1 MQVARVTEATLLDR
15 VSREKPAALG
25 GLPRLLVLDLTA
37 KGDGTATGE
46 VKATIF
52 ADWPDDRYLQ
62 IYSKGN
68 RDLGV
73 QHGSR
78 IEAESYAYPDD
89 FTRLIGV
96 INDFQPEVVL
106 YRPVPDAGALHAMSM
121 HIIEAQPDLPLVTW
135 IMDDWPARLEVDD
148 PNQFAGLNENWL
160 WLLERSSL
168 RLSIGERMSAVLKD
182 RYGYDFVPFANGID
196 PAEWPERQH
205 EPGEDFVIRY
215 AGGLAENMTAR
226 SVLRVAESV
235 EALANEGH
243 RIRLEIRTRPVWEA
257 KQRRYYSRLKHTK
270 ILTDLLPNDAYKEW
284 LGSADAVLIAY
295 NFDPESLRYVGLSI
309 ANKLP
314 ECLASGVPL
323 IAHGP
328 QAAATIA
335 YLESQGCALVLD
347 EDSSTEVKDGL
358 RRLLDRNFGKLL
370 AVRAREVALERHD
383 IRDVRDAFAASMIEV
398 ANPSSGESQG
408 GLGFDSTLFLLGNG
422 PSLKGVDFE
431 RLRKFDCLGMNAA
444 YRYWHE
450 IKWYP
455 RYYACLDLVVGLSH
469 KDAITD
475 LIRGS
480 DEYGID
486 LFFLRPNLVEALPE
500 DLRSSSKVIVFDRF
514 CESRLGDAPKGV
526 TTGSHSAIIGALLGY
541 SRLALLGIDCNY
553 VEEVKGSKRAGGI
566 VLEMTETPKENP
578 NYFFEG
584 YQAAG
589 DKYNIPNPSPDLHVQ
604 SWRAV
609 APFLKERG
617 IKVWN
622 CSPISRVDA
631 FPFREFDEMERDQ
644 QVRGERP
651 RTLRVDRILATPVVR
666 RREVAERNVQPRVS
680 LIGRLVGLAEWCLQA
695 LWRRRRGLGGIAMAA
710 VLLPLILAPFAPGAL
725 LSWLLVGLSALFG
738 LGVLGGLVALRL
750 VEALG
755 ARAAAYAREAQLDAE
770 AAAYRQIS
778 RVLSTAETYA
788 REQASIA
795 VSKATHDFS
804 AQLEPLE
811 QSVADLATLL
821 LTMGPVLTG
830 GSALEELSK
839 QDRHGSSHLLLMA
852 ALIDK
857 ARQDPLALKGKTLA
871 EVGARNGA
879 TEQFAILAAMLGM
892 KFVSIDAANG
902 ESRRGPLR
910 KRLGLEA
917 TIVVQKGDEWLA
929 ELSRPL
935 DFLALDATTSCVK
948 AVGEKMAKGGLVVL
962 DDPRVPTP
970 IEALF
975 EVVARAENA
984 VLLKR
989 L

>member
-15 VSREKPAALG
+15 VSKKTTETTRV
-25 GLPRLLVLDLTA
+25 LPRLLVLDLTA

-62 IYSKGN
+62 VYSKGN
-68 RDLGV
+68 RELGV

-78 IEAESYAYPDD
+78 IDAESYAYPDD
-89 FTRLIGV
+89 FNRLIGV
-96 INDFQPEVVL
+96 INDFQPEIVL

-148 PNQFAGLNENWL
+148 PNQFASLNNDWL

-182 RYGYDFVPFANGID
+182 RYGYNFVPFANGID

-226 SVLRVAESV
+226 SVLRVAQSV

-284 LGSADAVLIAY
+284 LRSADAVLIAY
-295 NFDPESLRYVGLSI
+295 NFDAESLRYVGLSV

-314 ECLASGVPL
+314 ECLASGAPL
-323 IAHGP
+323 VAHGP
-328 QAAATIA
+328 QSAATIA
-335 YLESQGCALVLD
+335 YLESQNCALVLD
-347 EDSSTEVKDGL
+347 EDSTEIVTDGL

-370 AVRAREVALERHD
+370 AVRAREVVLERHD
-383 IRDVRDAFAASMIEV
+383 IRDVRDAFAASLSEV
-398 ANPSSGESQG
+398 ANPSSGEASQG

-431 RLRKFDCLGMNAA
+431 RLRRFDCLGMNAA

-469 KDAITD
+469 KDAIAD
-475 LIRGS
+475 LIRRS

-486 LFFLRPNLVEALPE
+486 LFFLRPNLVEALPQ

-541 SRLALLGIDCNY
+541 GRLALLGIDCNY

-609 APFLKERG
+609 APLLKERG

-631 FPFREFDEMERDQ
+631 FPFREFDEMERDRRL
-644 QVRGERP
+644 RGEQP
-651 RTLRVDRILATPVVR
+651 RRHRVDRILATPVVR
-666 RREVAERNVQPRVS
+666 LQVAEKHVQPRVS
-680 LIGRLVGLAEWCLQA
+680 LIGRVIGLARWCLQA
-695 LWRRRRGLGGIAMAA
+695 LWRRRRGLGGVAMAA

-750 VEALG
+750 AEALG
-755 ARAAAYAREAQLDAE
+755 ARAAAYAREAQLNAE
-770 AAAYRQIS
+770 AAAYRQITQ
-778 RVLSTAETYA
+778 VFATAETYA

-795 VSKATHDFS
+795 VSKATQDFA

-811 QSVADLATLL
+811 QSVADLATMLL
-821 LTMGPVLTG
+821 AMGPLLTG

-839 QDRHGSSHLLLMA
+839 QDRRGSSHMLLMA
-852 ALIDK
+852 ALVDQ
-857 ARQDPLALKGKTLA
+857 ARQDPLALEGKTLA
-871 EVGARNGA
+871 EVGACNGA
-879 TEQFAILAAMLGM
+879 TEQLAILAAMLGM
-892 KFVSIDAANG
+892 KFVAVDAANG
-902 ESRRGPLR
+902 GSRRGPLL
-910 KRLGLEA
+910 KRLGLEGP
-917 TIVVQKGDEWLA
+917 VVTQKADEWLA

-935 DFLALDATTSCVK
+935 DFVALHANTRAK
-948 AVGEKMAKGGLVVL
+948 AIGEKMAIGGLMAL
-962 DDPRVPTP
+962 DDARVPTP
-970 IEALF
+970 VEGMF
-975 EVVARAENA
+975 EVVARAGA
-984 VLLKR
+984 AILLKR